1 MVEPAFQSLVAPE
14 LKIVFWQGFHDL
26 EGKRLRAV
34 MHLGKWSAPGFSRC
48 RRWRSRNSG

>member
-34 MHLGKWSAPGFSRC
+34 MHLGK
-48 RRWRSRNSG
+48 